1 MKKVFTFNVPN
12 KAPERQVESIKNE
25 IRKYIKREKRKP
37 LPEEVDFWKFVC
49 RFGEDEKSATAIEF
63 VDITKSIDEA
73 FANKWSEFYI
83 EILAEKGYKPKK
95 EEE

>member
-1 MKKVFTFNVPN
+1 MKKIFTFNTPN

-37 LPEEVDFWKFVC
+37 LPEEVDFWKFAC
-49 RFGEDEKSATAIEF
+49 KFGQDEASASVIEF

-73 FANKWSEFYI
+73 FSNQWSEFYI
-83 EILAEKGYKPKK
+83 EIISQKGYKPQK